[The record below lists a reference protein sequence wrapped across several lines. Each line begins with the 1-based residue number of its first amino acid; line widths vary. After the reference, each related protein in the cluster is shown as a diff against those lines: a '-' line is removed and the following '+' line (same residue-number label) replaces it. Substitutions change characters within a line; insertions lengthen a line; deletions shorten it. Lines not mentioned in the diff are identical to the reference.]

1 MNIYIKYNL
10 FKKLKNKQFYKS
22 RNGKIFYNVSA
33 SMVLKCINMLI
44 SFIMVPIT
52 LNYLDKTRYGLWAAL
67 SSLLSW
73 FFIFDIGIGGGLRN
87 KYIELKAKNNTS
99 EIRHYVSTAYALFTI
114 ILIFIIIIFF
124 ICNYFI
130 NWSKLLNAPPEMDE
144 ELSDTVLVVFIIMCV
159 NFVVKLINVILKAEL
174 KVALCDTFTV
184 ISHLIALVGIILL
197 SRYTIPS
204 LKKYAILYTSANV
217 FVPLI
222 ASIVLYKGLLKEVAP
237 KIKYI
242 NFKLKN
248 DLLNIGF
255 KFFFIQ
261 IMSIIFFQTSSFFIS
276 ALISPEAVVGYNITQ
291 KYFSLG
297 SMFFY
302 MFFEPLWSA
311 YGDAYNKNEYQWIKS
326 TFNRLR
332 KVFLLVVLGLLFMII
347 IQKPVFKLWLKG
359 KVEVDYVMSLLFVI
373 FYALQ
378 MYTIIFNAFV
388 NSTSKLRLS
397 MIMGLIIVPAFILL
411 VLIFTKYLNFGS
423 KGILLALILTQ
434 TLPAAI
440 LTPIQSYKILNGT
453 PGIWQK

>member
-1 MNIYIKYNL
+1 MNSLSIYHL
-10 FKKLKNKQFYKS
+10 LKKLKNKQFYKS
-22 RNGKIFYNVSA
+22 RNGKVFYNVSA
-33 SMVLKCINMLI
+33 SIVLKCINMLI
-44 SFIMVPIT
+44 SFIIVPIT

-73 FFIFDIGIGGGLRN
+73 FFIFDIGIGSGLRN

-99 EIRHYVSTAYALFTI
+99 EIRNYVSTAYALFTI
-114 ILIFIIIIFF
+114 ILIFIIIVFF
-124 ICNYFI
+124 IFNYFI
-130 NWSKLLNAPPEMDE
+130 NWSKLLNAPSEMGK

-184 ISHLIALVGIILL
+184 ISNLISLMGIILL
-197 SRYTIPS
+197 SRYTTPS
-204 LKKYAILYTSANV
+204 LMKYAILYTSSNV
-217 FVPLI
+217 IVSLI
-222 ASIVLYKGLLKEVAP
+222 ASLILFRSSLKDISP
-237 KIKYI
+237 KINYI

-291 KYFSLG
+291 KYFSMG
-297 SMFFY
+297 SMIFY
-302 MFFEPLWSA
+302 MLSEPLWSA
-311 YGDAYNKNEYQWIKS
+311 YGDAYHKREYQWIKS

-332 KVFLLVVLGLLFMII
+332 KVYLLVFLGLLIMMA
-347 IQKPVFKLWLKG
+347 IQKPVFKLWVKG
-359 KVEVDYVMSLLFVI
+359 KVEVDYTLSLLFVI

-378 MYTIIFNAFV
+378 MYTIIFNSFV

-397 MIMGLIIVPAFILL
+397 MFMGLIIGPAFVLL
-411 VLIFTKYLNFGS
+411 VLFFTKYLN
-423 KGILLALILTQ
+423 LV
-434 TLPAAI
+434 
-440 LTPIQSYKILNGT
+440 
-453 PGIWQK
+453 QKEYYWL

>member
-1 MNIYIKYNL
+1 MSIPNL
-10 FKKLKNKQFYKS
+10 VKKLTNKQFYRS

-33 SMVLKCINMLI
+33 SMVLKCTNMLI

-99 EIRHYVSTAYALFTI
+99 EIRNYVSTAYALFTI

-130 NWSKLLNAPPEMDE
+130 NWSNLLNAPSAMQK
-144 ELSDTVLVVFIIMCV
+144 ELSETVLIVFILMCI

-184 ISHLIALVGIILL
+184 ISNLITLVGIILL
-197 SRYTIPS
+197 SHYTIPS
-204 LKKYAILYTSANV
+204 LKKYAILYTSSNV
-217 FVPLI
+217 IVTFI
-222 ASIVLYKGLLKEVAP
+222 ASLILFKGLLKEVAP

-276 ALISPEAVVGYNITQ
+276 ALINPEAVVGYNITQ
-291 KYFSLG
+291 KYFSVG
-297 SMFFY
+297 SMIFY
-302 MFFEPLWSA
+302 MLVEPLWSA
-311 YGDAYNKNEYQWIKS
+311 YGDAYHKGEYQWIKS
-326 TFNRLR
+326 TFNRLI
-332 KVFLLVVLGLLFMII
+332 KIYLLVVLGLFLMLL
-347 IQKPVFKLWLKG
+347 IQKPVFKIWLKG
-359 KVEVDYVMSLLFVI
+359 KVEVDYILSLLFVI

-378 MYTIIFNAFV
+378 MYNIIYNSFINA
-388 NSTSKLRLS
+388 TSKLRLS
-397 MIMGLIIVPAFILL
+397 MIMGLLIVPAFILF
-411 VLIFTKYLNFGS
+411 VLLFTKYLNFGS